1 MLKKMP
7 GLDKSKEDS
16 RSITTIQGRGG
27 KEKTPNSNGAQ
38 VRDLISELKE
48 TGSQIDIRRYC
59 INQGTTSYP
68 PTTNSAQYGASQN
81 AAWQQHGS
89 RSDSIKKI
97 AAFTPCYWQVL
108 WIPWISWAGQL
119 WTVGLPRLPTIILV
133 DLSEKQGLRCDR
145 MYFLKKRVFENL
157 PFRPFQ
163 FRYGTIK
170 RPQES

>member
-89 RSDSIKKI
+89 RSDSIKKNCSLHSMLLAGTLDTLDQLGRATMDSGATQATHHHPLKRHQNRVLY
-97 AAFTPCYWQVL
+97 AAGC
-108 WIPWISWAGQL
+108 IP
-119 WTVGLPRLPTIILV
+119 
-133 DLSEKQGLRCDR
+133 
-145 MYFLKKRVFENL
+145 
-157 PFRPFQ
+157 
-163 FRYGTIK
+163 
-170 RPQES
+170 